1 MIEHFKS
8 ALLLLLV
15 LLSLVLTYQLWYGE
29 KPAEL
34 TADDVYERVVVETP
48 RPMENLV
55 TPARITAFFEDES
68 FLFRKGEPVYE
79 NLWVVLSQLLQD
91 LQHDEIFAGMATPEE
106 DATSCIVFYFN
117 PVLPVGEEMPWFPGL
132 NATEIEK
139 IKLYCSTE
147 EADEDAEAADNEE
160 PVQNEEPAEAEEIEE
175 EIEGQEEEEQVGEE
189 ERTKEYWLLLKKPG
203 EDTSSSIPLTEEEAE
218 QFIELLSEIPEEKG
232 AYQPLTEEMLEEYFE
247 RDLRL
252 QDSIYVPA
260 GDVSMPT
267 LSMEP
272 EDPDEEKLLKTF
284 FVDYNLVRTIE
295 EGDGGVIYTDGGKG
309 LRVTDS
315 GLEYS
320 NPRKEEG
327 HSSVSYR
334 EALRNSSR
342 FISYHGGWPEN
353 LRLEDLVFSSRG
365 RYSYYESEWVF
376 YHDGYPVYVEKPT
389 RVHFNDL
396 GLFNY
401 SRSLFFVDDL
411 QKNSNEDELAV
422 ENSDDPEDDLEED
435 DLENG
440 PVADWVEALQEAIKI
455 YDAQSPVNKTSLRL
469 EAMEP
474 GYVVTGTIDSPV
486 GKPVWRINLEGEAI
500 YLSVGELQEFGEEE
514 IY

>member
-15 LLSLVLTYQLWYGE
+15 LLSLGLTYQLWYGE

-55 TPARITAFFEDES
+55 TPARITTFFEDEI
-68 FLFRKGEPVYE
+68 FLFRKGESTYE
-79 NLWVVLSQLLQD
+79 NLWGALSQLLQD
-91 LQHDEIFAGMATPEE
+91 LEHDEIFAGTDAPEE
-106 DATSCIVFYFN
+106 DATRCIIFYFN
-117 PVLPVGEEMPWFPGL
+117 PVLPVGDEMPWFSGL
-132 NATEIEK
+132 SATEIEK
-139 IKLYCSTE
+139 IKLYCFIE
-147 EADEDAEAADNEE
+147 EAEEDAEAAG
-160 PVQNEEPAEAEEIEE
+160 NEEPAENEEPVEVEEIEE
-175 EIEGQEEEEQVGEE
+175 EEK
-189 ERTKEYWLLLKKPG
+189 ERKKEYWMVLEKPG
-203 EDTSSSIPLTEEEAE
+203 EDDSSSISLSEEKAE
-218 QFIELLSEIPEEKG
+218 QFIESLSGIPEEKG
-232 AYQPLTEEMLEEYFE
+232 AYQSLTEEMLEEYFE
-247 RDLRL
+247 RNLRL
-252 QDSIYVPA
+252 QGSIYVPA
-260 GDVSMPT
+260 GEVIMPT
-267 LSMEP
+267 LPMEP
-272 EDPDEEKLLKTF
+272 EGPDEEKLLKTF

-309 LRVTDS
+309 LRMTDN

-320 NPRKEEG
+320 NPRKEDG
-327 HSSVSYR
+327 HSTVSYR

-376 YHDGYPVYVEKPT
+376 YHDGYPLYVEKPT

-401 SRSLFFVDDL
+401 SRSLFFVDDVPE
-411 QKNSNEDELAV
+411 NSDEDEL
-422 ENSDDPEDDLEED
+422 EIKNND
-435 DLENG
+435 DLENEPEG
-440 PVADWVEALQEAIKI
+440 DDLENEPVADWVEALQEAINI
-455 YDAQSPVNKTSLRL
+455 YDAQSPIKKTSLRL
-469 EAMEP
+469 EAVEL
-474 GYVVTGTIDSPV
+474 GYIVTDTIDSPV
-486 GKPVWRINLEGEAI
+486 GEPVWRIKLEGDEI

-514 IY
+514 IF